1 MVTDFNPEQDLRR
14 MYPEGIE
21 VFTNLV
27 LNANPVT
34 IENLR
39 NMTGDI
45 SRAAGYGSLLL
56 AQG

>member
-14 MYPEGIE
+14 MYPEGVE
-21 VFTNLV
+21 VFTNRA

-34 IENLR
+34 IENLC

-45 SRAAGYGSLLL
+45 SRAAGYGSLLR
-56 AQG
+56 APG

>member
-14 MYPEGIE
+14 MYPEEIE

-27 LNANPVT
+27 LDANPVT
-34 IENLR
+34 IKNLR

-45 SRAAGYGSLLL
+45 SRAAGYGSLLQ